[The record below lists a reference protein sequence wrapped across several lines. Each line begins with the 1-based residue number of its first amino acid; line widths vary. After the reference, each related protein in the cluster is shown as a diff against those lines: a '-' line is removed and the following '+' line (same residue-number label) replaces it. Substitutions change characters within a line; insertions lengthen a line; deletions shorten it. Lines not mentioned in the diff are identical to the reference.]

1 MAVLGSPV
9 SPALLTTLSCTAL
22 GWRGPQGQSQPREEG
37 WGRAGH
43 RLSLLCGQHLPTP
56 PRALTPG
63 PRVCSAP
70 DKVSGLSPGHLA
82 LTLEAVAVR
91 LPLRVHASR
100 LFPGVL
106 LPHRTSTSAPGRL
119 PADLRRHWQTQ
130 KQSHLLTV
138 SPAATIASGQS
149 PVINPLATSPGG
161 PASLIK
167 ASS

>member
-9 SPALLTTLSCTAL
+9 SPALLTAFCTAL
-22 GWRGPQGQSQPREEG
+22 GWRGPQGQSQPQEG
-37 WGRAGH
+37 GRGRAGH
-43 RLSLLCGQHLPTP
+43 RLTLLCGQHLPTP

-106 LPHRTSTSAPGRL
+106 LPHWTSTS
-119 PADLRRHWQTQ
+119 DLRGHWQTQ

-138 SPAATIASGQS
+138 SPAATIASGQG